1 MVTNDDLAAIVE
13 TDDAWI
19 VSRTGIAS
27 RRIATE
33 ESATDLAADAGGRA
47 LAHAG
52 VRADQ
57 IDLLVCMTITPDAV
71 IPSEA
76 CLVKARLGLTHAVA
90 FDLNAAC
97 TGCIYGIEVA
107 SSMLAASAADAA
119 SSARRAGRMTRNR
132 MRRALVIGVDVLSR
146 IVDWSD
152 RATCVLFGDGAGAAV
167 LEWDDDAT
175 GIVSSVLE
183 NTDDEDLLLSCGNA
197 NAAGTSP
204 FSASDAAAR
213 AEPIDPFI
221 RMQGQ
226 RVFKFA
232 SSSMASAIEE
242 VVARGGMTL
251 DDVDLIVAHQ
261 ANERI
266 IRYAAKKIGKPLDL
280 FQISIA
286 NVGNTSA
293 SSVLMALC
301 DAWGSGRVSPGDKV
315 VLVGFGGGLT
325 AGAVLFEA

>member
-76 CLVKARLGLTHAVA
+76 CLVKARLGLTHAVVRQRERSGNVSV
-90 FDLNAAC
+90 FGL
-97 TGCIYGIEVA
+97 GR
-107 SSMLAASAADAA
+107 
-119 SSARRAGRMTRNR
+119 RRART
-132 MRRALVIGVDVLSR
+132 
-146 IVDWSD
+146 
-152 RATCVLFGDGAGAAV
+152 
-167 LEWDDDAT
+167 
-175 GIVSSVLE
+175 
-183 NTDDEDLLLSCGNA
+183 
-197 NAAGTSP
+197 
-204 FSASDAAAR
+204 
-213 AEPIDPFI
+213 EPIDPCI

-242 VVARGGMTL
+242 VVARGGMAL

-266 IRYAAKKIGKPLDL
+266 IRYAAKKIDKPLDL
-280 FQISIA
+280 FPDIHCERGEYERLERAHGSVRRMELGARVAGRQGRARRFRRRVDRRRRFVRGLIFRGGA
-286 NVGNTSA
+286 RAPAFTSCA
-293 SSVLMALC
+293 SAAPLGGPSRFREDFRALP
-301 DAWGSGRVSPGDKV
+301 GSSR
-315 VLVGFGGGLT
+315 GFPRL
-325 AGAVLFEA
+325 